1 VIVISGPEDSMDA
14 AQCLR
19 EGAVSWLSKPFSPSN
34 ACVMVCQAIEK
45 NALKAK
51 CRAAGQ
57 IRTS

>member
-1 VIVISGPEDSMDA
+1 MDA

-19 EGAVSWLSKPFSPSN
+19 EGAVSWLSKPFSPTN

-51 CRAAGQ
+51 CRVAGQ
-57 IRTS
+57 ILTS